1 LLRLT
6 SHYRK
11 DVNYKEGQ
19 MRWWIVPLTAIGL
32 AHNAGATEFYS
43 EIPRG
48 SIVPLTAIGLTQSTG
63 ATEFYS
69 ENLRGSFVPTDSLSR
84 MGPPSPPKPSPGKTT
99 QPSKLAPSHAQPV
112 PFVIGAHAGG
122 GLSTVNYSEPFG
134 ISVLGDKVRSPGFL
148 GGGQIGYNWHAPS
161 SLWVFGLEA
170 DISGLSSDGTN
181 TCLAASAS
189 AINTSC
195 QVRPQVVGT
204 FTGHIGYAMGPSG
217 RTLLYGTGGLGRA
230 NDNADMALN
239 AGGFPALTNFSSQSV
254 TSGSE
259 RELTPAW
266 LLQAEYDYL
275 GLGSRS
281 VANVGSFTCIYVSGG
296 CITTAAVPPALSGVT
311 QNIQQFK
318 VGLNY
323 NFGVNPLAGWPTVP
337 PVKAPPMLSAGL

>member
-1 LLRLT
+1 
-6 SHYRK
+6 
-11 DVNYKEGQ
+11 

-32 AHNAGATEFYS
+32 AHNAAAIEFYS
-43 EIPRG
+43 ENLRG
-48 SIVPLTAIGLTQSTG
+48 SIVPLTAIGLTQSAG
-63 ATEFYS
+63 AAEFYS
-69 ENLRGSFVPTDSLSR
+69 ENLRGSIVPTDDVFR
-84 MGPPSPPKPSPGKTT
+84 VVPQSPGKPSPGKTT

-122 GLSTVNYSEPFG
+122 GLSTVNYSDPFG
-134 ISVLGDKVRSPGFL
+134 ISVFGDKVQSPGFL
-148 GGGQIGYNWHAPS
+148 GDGHIGYNWQAPS

-195 QVRPQVVGT
+195 RARPQVVGT
-204 FTGHIGYAMGPSG
+204 STGHIGYAMGPSG
-217 RTLLYGTGGLGRA
+217 RTLLYGKGGLGRA
-230 NDNADMALN
+230 NDNADMAFN

-266 LLQAEYDYL
+266 LLQAEYEYL

-281 VANVGSFTCIYVSGG
+281 LVNVGSLSCIYVSGG
-296 CITTAAVPPALSGVT
+296 CIIADAAPGGASE
-311 QNIQQFK
+311 NIQLFK
-318 VGLNY
+318 IGLNY
-323 NFGVNPLAGWPTVP
+323 KFAANPLASWPTV
-337 PVKAPPMLSAGL
+337 VATAPPILSAGL